1 MNVYLIIFY
10 SLTILVGLG
19 SIIANIWIAKENA
32 GKNRVIYTIEEMP
45 INSNPKSQEELNKKL
60 SSGNYTVLTVST
72 PSSTVAMMRI
82 YSLGKI
88 KP

>member
-1 MNVYLIIFY
+1 MNGYAI
-10 SLTILVGLG
+10 LTILVGVG

-32 GKNRVIYTIEEMP
+32 GKNRVIYTVEEMS
-45 INSNPKSQEELNKKL
+45 INSNPKSQEDLNKKL
-60 SSGNYTVLTVST
+60 SSENYTILAVST
-72 PSSTVAMMRI
+72 PPSTMAMMRI